1 MKKKFIS
8 MALSAVMAFSLA
20 AASVSAAVS
29 LNAGKPNGTISNT
42 VQNGQQIKED
52 VTAYQYTPKDIYGDV
67 FIEWQWQNVDLIH
80 NPYASVEYYYEVPEE
95 AANPAEEIKMML
107 CSVSAPGG
115 QETWITNNS
124 LADLVEVRTVVSP
137 LKKNQWARAA
147 FDFTPMVKKMQDAG
161 MTNTIK
167 RIRIYP
173 FGDIKG
179 NNLQNGSTIYI
190 KSIQYDSVK
199 PSEYVPKVYYDEAG
213 KAYAYVSENG
223 SVTIDGETIGAF
235 QSVKSAFEA
244 LGDQEGATVY
254 LSGTVSSFEDV
265 STRKN
270 VLLRGLGDSEEEIA
284 ANVLNGFYKVT
295 GGDITVDYLTLQGA
309 PETSEPSL
317 YSTGSTITIGKNV
330 EVAGGK
336 GSIFAGLGNGEKS
349 LTKKRMMIFN
359 GGTWQSVAA
368 GTNYSGY
375 PNGEV
380 GGAVDYIF
388 NDGLFYGVW
397 GGSKESWEW
406 SNTKVQGDVNFTFNG
421 GSYSGSFYLGSEQ
434 HPCEVLGNIT
444 WNVNGGV
451 WNSQKI
457 IGGHLG
463 LRTASGITTGTP
475 LRNVAV
481 LVNNQNL
488 TKDSALNTLT
498 LGREGDGINIGG
510 KEIYIINH
518 YEKNTGTKINPAST
532 AAYRIHV
539 TNGSAEPVYKS
550 DVEYGGDLLGFR
562 LTAEDETADL
572 YINGVKTEKTADGVY
587 EISENKTAGEITEI
601 AFIKGGEG
609 VLSVSEADGAVTAKV
624 YSFDGEK
631 NMMLLIGEFDGTR
644 LTNAY
649 IAEKAISGIDELT
662 VNCTKTDGK
671 TYRAYVWNSSM
682 NPYMMTQLN

>member
-20 AASVSAAVS
+20 AASVSAATASIWKAPKS
-29 LNAGKPNGTISNT
+29 LIRLTGGEWEEIDGKSGYHYAPTGSDTMWL
-42 VQNGQQIKED
+42 QFEY
-52 VTAYQYTPKDIYGDV
+52 TAA
-67 FIEWQWQNVDLIH
+67 NV
-80 NPYASVEYYYEVPEE
+80 
-95 AANPAEEIKMML
+95 AANPYIWVDYYY
-107 CSVSAPGG
+107 SIPGG
-115 QETWITNNS
+115 VKENTNLAKNMVFQMHTLGNS
-124 LADLVEVRTVVSP
+124 WT
-137 LKKNQWARAA
+137 
-147 FDFTPMVKKMQDAG
+147 
-161 MTNTIK
+161 
-167 RIRIYP
+167 YP
-173 FGDIKG
+173 
-179 NNLQNGSTIYI
+179 
-190 KSIQYDSVK
+190 DSVK
-199 PSEYVPKVYYDEAG
+199 NARDVASTELTVNQWSRAVFDASELANAIKTDATGKLVTQYAQKPFGTDLTSNYFQGQSIYISGIWYSDQMPSLYVPMVHYDEDG

-223 SVTIDGETIGAF
+223 YVTVDSENIGAF
-235 QSVKSAFEA
+235 QTVKSAFEA
-244 LGDQEGATVY
+244 LGEQEDATVY

-284 ANVLNGFYKVT
+284 ENILNGFYQVT

-309 PETSEPSL
+309 PATSEPSL

-330 EVAGGK
+330 EVAGGRE
-336 GSIFAGLGNGEKS
+336 SLFAGLGNGETG
-349 LTKKRMMIFN
+349 LTQKRTMIFN

-368 GTNYSGY
+368 GTNYSGN
-375 PNGEV
+375 PNNEV
-380 GGAVDYIF
+380 GGAVDYTF

-406 SNTKVQGDVNFTFNG
+406 ANTKVQGDVNFTFNG

-451 WNSQKI
+451 WNKQNI

-463 LRTASGITTGTP
+463 LRTASGITTGEP

-488 TKDSALNTLT
+488 TADSALNTLT

-532 AAYRIHV
+532 AAYRMHV
-539 TNGSAEPVYKS
+539 TNGSAEPVYKT

-562 LTAEDETADL
+562 LTTEDDTADL
-572 YINGVKTEKTADGVY
+572 YINGVKTEKTADGIY
-587 EISENKTAGEITEI
+587 EIPENKTAGEITEI
-601 AFIKGGEG
+601 AFIQGNEG
-609 VLSVSEADGAVTAKV
+609 VLSVSEADQTVTAKV

-631 NMMLLIGEFDGTR
+631 SMMLLVGEFDGTR

-649 IAEKAISGIDELT
+649 IAEKAVSGMDELT
-662 VNCTKTDGK
+662 VNCTKSEGK
-671 TYRAYVWNSSM
+671 TYRAYVWSSSM
-682 NPYMMTQLN
+682 NPYLTTTLR

>member
-20 AASVSAAVS
+20 AASVSAAS
-29 LNAGKPNGTISNT
+29 ASIWKAPKLLIRLTGGEWEEIDGKSG
-42 VQNGQQIKED
+42 
-52 VTAYQYTPKDIYGDV
+52 YHYTPTGEDTMWLQFEYTAA
-67 FIEWQWQNVDLIH
+67 NVAE
-80 NPYASVEYYYEVPEE
+80 NPYIWVDYYYSIPGGVTENTSLAKNMVFQLHQLGGSWEYPNSVKNARDVVSTDLTVNQWSRAVFDASEL
-95 AANPAEEIKMML
+95 ANAIKTD
-107 CSVSAPGG
+107 APGKNITQYALQPFGTELTSNYFQG
-115 QETWITNNS
+115 QSVYISGIWYSDQMPS
-124 LADLVEVRTVVSP
+124 LYI
-137 LKKNQWARAA
+137 
-147 FDFTPMVKKMQDAG
+147 PMVH
-161 MTNTIK
+161 
-167 RIRIYP
+167 
-173 FGDIKG
+173 
-179 NNLQNGSTIYI
+179 
-190 KSIQYDSVK
+190 
-199 PSEYVPKVYYDEAG
+199 YDEEG

-309 PETSEPSL
+309 PKTSEPSL

-330 EVAGGK
+330 EVAGG
-336 GSIFAGLGNGEKS
+336 GGTIFAGLGNEETS
-349 LTKKRMMIFN
+349 LTKKRTMIFN

-368 GTNYSGY
+368 GTNYSGN

-380 GGAVDYIF
+380 GGAVDYTF

-406 SNTKVQGDVNFTFNG
+406 ANTKVQGDVNFTFNG
-421 GSYSGSFYLGSEQ
+421 GSYSGSFYLGSQQ

-451 WNSQKI
+451 WNYQNI
-457 IGGHLG
+457 IGGHSE

-488 TKDSALNTLT
+488 TADSALNTLT

-572 YINGVKTEKTADGVY
+572 YINGVKTEKTADGIY
-587 EISENKTAGEITEI
+587 TITENKTAGEITEI
-601 AFIKGGEG
+601 AFIKGDEG
-609 VLSVSEADGAVTAKV
+609 VRSVSESDGDVKEKV
-624 YSFDGEK
+624 YSF
-631 NMMLLIGEFDGTR
+631 
-644 LTNAY
+644 
-649 IAEKAISGIDELT
+649 ELE
-662 VNCTKTDGK
+662 
-671 TYRAYVWNSSM
+671 
-682 NPYMMTQLN
+682 